1 MKISPAVPLALLL
14 CSSLA
19 ARAQA
24 QKPADATWSGYGH
37 DAGGTRFSP
46 AAQITKSNVGQ
57 LKVAWTYRTGAFD
70 VKTDL
75 IHKAAFETTPILVEG
90 KLFLTTP
97 YDHVI
102 ALNPATGEK
111 IWEFDPHVD
120 LSKNYSE
127 VTNRGVAYWRD
138 TNAKFGQPCA
148 LRIFF
153 GTLDARLISLDGE
166 TGKSCA
172 TFGTNGE
179 VNLST
184 GAMTTPE
191 WTEKCA

>member
-75 IHKAAFETTPILVEG
+75 IHKSAFETTPILLAG

-97 YDHVI
+97 YD
-102 ALNPATGEK
+102 
-111 IWEFDPHVD
+111 
-120 LSKNYSE
+120 
-127 VTNRGVAYWRD
+127 
-138 TNAKFGQPCA
+138 
-148 LRIFF
+148 
-153 GTLDARLISLDGE
+153 
-166 TGKSCA
+166 
-172 TFGTNGE
+172 
-179 VNLST
+179 
-184 GAMTTPE
+184 
-191 WTEKCA
+191 